1 MYQLLISFF
10 INGIVGK
17 VEEEFMRS
25 QVHERIDLFDSISNL
40 RQKEKVIFL

>member
-1 MYQLLISFF
+1 MSFF
-10 INGIVGK
+10 VNRIVGK
-17 VEEEFMRS
+17 VEEFMRS